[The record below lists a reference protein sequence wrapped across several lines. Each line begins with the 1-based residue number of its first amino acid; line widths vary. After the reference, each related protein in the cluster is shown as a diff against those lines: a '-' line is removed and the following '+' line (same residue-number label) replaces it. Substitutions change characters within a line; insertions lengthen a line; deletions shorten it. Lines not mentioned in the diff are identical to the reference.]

1 VPAKVV
7 RLLIVALPVFVLA
20 GGVTLSLLGY
30 GAAIAIE
37 TTFGIP
43 RELTYNSPIG
53 ILNLSSHAIGGWI
66 DFLDPF
72 LESEKFKDLVLQMT
86 GAGIV
91 LSALLLGYRFCKVRG
106 NGLGRRSRRARG
118 ISQSGPV
125 KFLGRVGRW
134 LFQEKLYL
142 LPFLACATAPWLIV
156 AVLTVLSTTFAIFPL
171 IGHELAARY
180 FHSWIVSADYCVPLS
195 NRDERLREKLP
206 ESESVN
212 SSKVKVTTCLSLWKD
227 DIFVAEGRHVAST
240 DKNIILFDPI
250 SGDVRIEPMEGIS
263 VRMSGL
269 SATKLKKL
277 IEERKLFEKDNK
289 APD

>member
-1 VPAKVV
+1 MPTKVV

-20 GGVTLSLLGY
+20 WAVTLSLLGY

-43 RELTYNSPIG
+43 REFTYNSPIG
-53 ILNLSSHAIGGWI
+53 LLNLSSHAIGGWI

-72 LESEKFKDLVLQMT
+72 LESEKFKELILKMIAV
-86 GAGIV
+86 GIV

-106 NGLGRRSRRARG
+106 NGLRRNSRRSRG
-118 ISQSGPV
+118 ISQIAFV
-125 KFLGRVGRW
+125 RFLGRIGRW
-134 LFQEKLYL
+134 LFQEKFYL

-156 AVLTVLSTTFAIFPL
+156 AVLTVVSTTVAIFPL

-195 NRDERLREKLP
+195 NRDERLRPREP
-206 ESESVN
+206 ESVN
-212 SSKVKVTTCLSLWKD
+212 SNKVKVTTCLAIWTGDTL
-227 DIFVAEGRHVAST
+227 VAEGRHVAST

-277 IEERKLFEKDNK
+277 IEERRLLGNATSKDSG
-289 APD
+289 